1 MGTIMNEHFWNL
13 QKEKQDRMINA
24 ALKVFAENGYYHAG
38 TDEIVREAQISKGL
52 LFHYFINK
60 NGLFEFICD
69 YSIRYMR
76 LELSGLV
83 NDGKENFWRH
93 CKEIEAAKT
102 KIMGNYPYMPMFL
115 ETACL
120 ESKEVIGEEAV
131 LKLSGY
137 RTFMEQL
144 YGTSGE
150 NEIYGTIAQYLSRGA
165 MKQYL
170 QQGQNEPGSYYSK
183 VSELYDTIWKLAGQ
197 KEKEES

>member
-1 MGTIMNEHFWNL
+1 MNERFWNL

-24 ALKVFAENGYYHAG
+24 SLKVFAENGYSRAC

-83 NDGKENFWRH
+83 NHGEENFWRH

-115 ETACL
+115 ETACQ
-120 ESKEVIGEEAV
+120 ESEAVIGTETV
-131 LKLSGY
+131 LKLNGY
-137 RTFMEQL
+137 RTFVEQL
-144 YGTSGE
+144 YGMPGE
-150 NEIYGTIAQYLSRGA
+150 NEIYGTIAQYLSFGA

-170 QQGQNEPGSYYSK
+170 RQGQNEPDSYYFQTSA
-183 VSELYDTIWKLAGQ
+183 LYDTLLKLSGQ
-197 KEKEES
+197 EEKEES